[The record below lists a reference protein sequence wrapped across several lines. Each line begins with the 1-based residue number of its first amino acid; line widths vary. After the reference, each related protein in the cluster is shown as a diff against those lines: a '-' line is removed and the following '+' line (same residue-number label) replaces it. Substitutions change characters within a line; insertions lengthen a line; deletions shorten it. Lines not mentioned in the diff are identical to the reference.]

1 MARSGLGLIMLFTLA
16 LASIGAAGAQPVPEF
31 KLGFKALAEMI
42 PDVVGQPL
50 ENEHHDEATGDTLQ
64 RTSTGLMVWRK
75 ADNWTAFT
83 DGFRTW
89 VNGPFGLQER
99 GNDERFPWEKPV
111 PTPSAEPAPATAPT
125 PTPASTPTATPTAMP
140 KPNLRVSALNVV
152 AGQDLHR
159 DSLWILGEIH
169 NDGHLPAY
177 NAKVTARLLSFS
189 GDVAASVDQQFD
201 YLGPGDGVGY
211 RMEVRN
217 PPAYARVELSV
228 DSSATGLGRFV
239 RLPITWVK
247 NEKVVSGAGDI
258 RYEFTG
264 TLDNPGGQV
273 TSLNVV
279 YVWFLDDQG
288 RVVWMDYTY
297 LPATY
302 ATGEPRVFTLR
313 TPLDRYNPQVPA
325 ITQVRYY
332 ATGRGQ

>member
-1 MARSGLGLIMLFTLA
+1 MARLGFGLILLFFLA
-16 LASIGAAGAQPVPEF
+16 LVSVGAVGAQPAPEF
-31 KLGFKALAEMI
+31 KLGFKALAELI

-50 ENEHHDEATGDTLQ
+50 ENEHHDETTGDTLQ

-89 VNGPFGLQER
+89 ANGPFGLQER

-111 PTPSAEPAPATAPT
+111 TAPPAEPSPATVPT
-125 PTPASTPTATPTAMP
+125 PTPASTPTATPTATP
-140 KPNLRVSALNVV
+140 RPSLRVSTPNVV

-159 DSLWILGEIH
+159 DTLWIMGEIH

-177 NAKVTARLLSFS
+177 NAKVTARLLSPS
-189 GDVAASVDQQFD
+189 GDLAALVDQQFD
-201 YLGPGDGVGY
+201 YLGPGDSVGY
-211 RMEVRN
+211 RVEVRS
-217 PPAYARVELSV
+217 PPAYARVEVSV

-239 RLPITWVK
+239 GLPITWVR
-247 NEKVVSGAGDI
+247 NEKVVSAAGDM

-264 TLDNPGGQV
+264 RLDNTDGEA

-279 YVWFLDDQG
+279 YVWFLDDEG
-288 RVVWMDYTY
+288 RVVWMDYLY
-297 LPATY
+297 LPATH
-302 ATGEPRVFTLR
+302 APGESRVFSVR